1 MKKNEDPGFKYNPEL
16 VSFSKN
22 WLFVKCL
29 KQPSNVERLRVKTVY
44 YNSKAVLVAVLQLTI
59 ELSENNLNLYLRV
72 QTTSRQ
78 LKISIVA
85 PRIF

>member
-44 YNSKAVLVAVLQLTI
+44 YNSKAVLVAVLQFTF